1 MSEFGDRGARGFT
14 MVKEDTMVEK
24 IQLCRADKLEE
35 GAPLAVTL
43 PSMPPLAV
51 YRLGDSYFV
60 TDNTCTHGNAMLTEG
75 YQDGGIIECPFHG
88 GTFDIQTGEAKTF
101 PCQVAL
107 RTYPA
112 SVVEGWIL
120 IEKPVADSATS
131 QPS

>member
-1 MSEFGDRGARGFT
+1 
-14 MVKEDTMVEK
+14 MVDEDTMVENL
-24 IQLCRADKLEE
+24 QLCRADKLEE
-35 GAPLAVTL
+35 GAPLAVML

-51 YRLGDSYFV
+51 YRIGDSYFV

-88 GTFDIQTGEAKTF
+88 GTFDIRTGEAKTF

-112 SVVEGWIL
+112 FVAEGWIL
-120 IEKPVADSATS
+120 IEKPTS
-131 QPS
+131 NSGAGKPS